1 MDLRKSTLLG
11 DVIDKV
17 PGGGYDYNFC
27 LPEKSHKADKN
38 RFVAEVEHASSG
50 RYMTVHSNQPGVQ
63 LYTANSLPANNATGI
78 LGKNGKRYF
87 RHGALCLETQ
97 NYPDAV
103 NHVSSCFFFMGFFF
117 FLYESIINKD
127 LGFIKY
133 VYVTGKLS
141 K

>member
-1 MDLRKSTLLG
+1 MDLRKPTVLG

-27 LPEKSHKADKN
+27 LPDKSSKVNEN
-38 RFVAEVEHASSG
+38 RFVAEVEHVGSG

-63 LYTANSLPANNATGI
+63 LYTANFLPATNATGI
-78 LGKNGKRYF
+78 LGKDGKHYF

-103 NHVSSCFFFMGFFF
+103 NHVSHCFIRM
-117 FLYESIINKD
+117 YN
-127 LGFIKY
+127 
-133 VYVTGKLS
+133 
-141 K
+141 